1 MKIVLRVA
9 AGIFML
15 FGLWGQFYTI
25 QINAN
30 ATGVNHQGIAA
41 MYQISAVLSFGFSF
55 VCLGSSSL
63 LTK

>member
-1 MKIVLRVA
+1 
-9 AGIFML
+9 ML
-15 FGLWGQFYTI
+15 FGLWWQFYTI